1 MWDIT
6 INLFESGTKIHLEK
20 KLLFLVVCC
29 LFSTKIQID
38 LEIIDFRSEN
48 STILKGGYWI
58 IDILP
63 FLPLEGGSE
72 FIR

>member
-6 INLFESGTKIHLEK
+6 INLFESGTKIHLKK

-38 LEIIDFRSEN
+38 LEIIDFQSEN
-48 STILKGGYWI
+48 PTILKG
-58 IDILP
+58 
-63 FLPLEGGSE
+63 
-72 FIR
+72 R